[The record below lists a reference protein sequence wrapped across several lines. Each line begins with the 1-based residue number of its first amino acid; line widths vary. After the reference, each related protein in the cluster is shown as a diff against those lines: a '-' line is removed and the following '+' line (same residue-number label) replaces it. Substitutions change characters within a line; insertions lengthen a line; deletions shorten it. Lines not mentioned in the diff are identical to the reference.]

1 VSLQEVPK
9 NLPLPPTLPLV
20 PRDDVPLPQMP
31 EIPALP
37 ALPDSS
43 SVAPPLQG
51 DGAAPGGASWP
62 APPPASGPAP
72 GLPASSVQGTP

>member
-1 VSLQEVPK
+1 LQEVPK
-9 NLPLPPTLPLV
+9 NLPVPPALPLV

-51 DGAAPGGASWP
+51 DSAAPGGAS
-62 APPPASGPAP
+62 GPVP
-72 GLPASSVQGTP
+72 GLPASSVQGAP